1 MKILNKIWGVSLL
14 ALLLIVAA
22 PHISKAQDEYISE
35 QDFYDELAPYGT
47 WVSDPQCG
55 DVWIPDV
62 AGDFRPYQTQGHW
75 VLTEYGNTW
84 VSEYPWGWAT
94 FHYGRW
100 RYDDYY
106 GWEWIPG
113 YEWAPAWVSWRHG
126 GGYYGWAPLTPGV
139 SIDLS
144 FGSNYRVPDSYW
156 AFAPEAYI
164 NRPNIYNYYVPH
176 TRVVNIIRNTTVI
189 NNTYYNGGRRYI
201 AGPRAADIQRYT
213 HQRPRVYSINNASR
227 PGTINVQNNTVNI
240 FRPAVRRTG
249 DARPQRVVDAN
260 AYKQQNPN
268 QGIARRGPGG
278 APGFNHENAARL
290 ANVAR
295 NANDNNN
302 VVRVNN
308 RPNYDQQGRR
318 PDQQQN
324 NRSNVQTVT
333 QPAQNQPDNR
343 PVFTPNRGG
352 RIQDRPNAGQPT
364 QTPPAQ
370 TQAGQQPVFNRGSGR
385 NDNDNRPA
393 TNQPNNDLQQKQQQ
407 LNDERRTVRE
417 QRRQQYQ
424 REQQLQSVGQT
435 QQGPAINGQ
444 TPLQQQQMAIRDQQR
459 QLREQQ
465 RQQAQQQA
473 AQQQQAQRAQ
483 QQQAQQQAA
492 QQQAQQAAQQQQAQ
506 REQQRQAAQQALQQ
520 QQSQQRGQ
528 AQQQAEQQQRAQRE
542 QQRQAQQQQ
551 QAQQLEQQRQAQQ
564 AARQQQQQAQQE
576 QRAQQQQQQP
586 QRQQRRP
593 PEPPVRPV
601 N

>member
-22 PHISKAQDEYISE
+22 PHISKAQDESISE

-47 WVSDPQCG
+47 WVSDPQYG

-62 AGDFRPYQTQGHW
+62 AEDFRPYQTQGHW

-100 RYDDYY
+100 RYDNYY

-126 GGYYGWAPLTPGV
+126 GGYYGWAPLTPGI
-139 SIDLS
+139 SLSLS
-144 FGSNYRVPDSYW
+144 FGNSYSVPDSYW

-189 NNTYYNGGRRYI
+189 NNTYSNGGRRYI

-213 HQRPRVYSINNASR
+213 HQTPRVYSINNASR
-227 PGTINVQNNTVNI
+227 PGAMNVQNNTVSI
-240 FRPAVRRTG
+240 FRPAVKRNG

-278 APGFNHENAARL
+278 AAGFNHDNAARL

-295 NANDNNN
+295 SANDNNN

-308 RPNYDQQGRR
+308 RPNNDQQGRR
-318 PDQQQN
+318 ADQQG
-324 NRSNVQTVT
+324 NRQPNQQGNGRPDGQGARPTQA
-333 QPAQNQPDNR
+333 QPA
-343 PVFTPNRGG
+343 
-352 RIQDRPNAGQPT
+352 

-370 TQAGQQPVFNRGSGR
+370 TQPGQQPTFNRGSGR
-385 NDNDNRPA
+385 SGNDNRPA
-393 TNQPNNDLQQKQQQ
+393 TTQPNNGLQQKQQQ
-407 LNDERRTVRE
+407 LNNEQRTLRD

-435 QQGPAINGQ
+435 QQAPAINGQ
-444 TPLQQQQMAIRDQQR
+444 TPLQQQQDAIRGQRR
-459 QLREQQ
+459 QL
-465 RQQAQQQA
+465 
-473 AQQQQAQRAQ
+473 Q
-483 QQQAQQQAA
+483 QQQAQQQRAQQA
-492 QQQAQQAAQQQQAQ
+492 QQVQQQAQQQQAQQQQAQ

-520 QQSQQRGQ
+520 QQAQQRGQ
-528 AQQQAEQQQRAQRE
+528 AQQQADQQQRAQRE

-551 QAQQLEQQRQAQQ
+551 AQAQQQQQAQQREQQRQAQQ
-564 AARQQQQQAQQE
+564 AAQQQQQAQRQQQQQAAQQAQQQ
-576 QRAQQQQQQP
+576 QRAQQQQAQQQQRQQQQQQP

-593 PEPPVRPV
+593 PEPPVKPV